1 MGKGYTQAVGT
12 FTEPMQ
18 YLAKVEPIEPDHKMA
33 LRLLARNIKDY
44 MWERLADER
53 VVTMA
58 TPLSFHEG
66 VLVLVKL
73 DENDEHAILA
83 EDAMPWVMDLID
95 TFLAQGVTPRTL
107 EQEVERAEQWRQSL
121 TLESQEVDRR
131 TLETTARRDEI
142 QELEKSLKLE
152 RIELERREAE
162 LQDRLGGLE
171 L

>member
-1 MGKGYTQAVGT
+1 
-12 FTEPMQ
+12 MQ
-18 YLAKVEPIEPDHKMA
+18 YLAKVESAASDNRPA
-33 LRLLARNIKDY
+33 LRLLARHIKGY

-58 TPLSFHEG
+58 EAFSLATGS
-66 VLVLVKL
+66 LVLVKL
-73 DENDEHAILA
+73 DDNDEYGVAA
-83 EDAMPWVMDLID
+83 EDATPWVMDLID

-162 LQDRLGGLE
+162 LQDRLEGLDAP
-171 L
+171 

>member
-1 MGKGYTQAVGT
+1 
-12 FTEPMQ
+12 MQ
-18 YLAKVEPIEPDHKMA
+18 YLAKVEPIGPDHTVT
-33 LRLLARNIKDY
+33 LRLLARHIKDY

-53 VVTMA
+53 VVTLA
-58 TPLSFHEG
+58 APLTFHAG
-66 VLVLVKL
+66 ALVLVKL
-73 DENDEHAILA
+73 DENDEHGIAA
-83 EDAMPWVMDLID
+83 EDAVPWVMDLID

-131 TLETTARRDEI
+131 SLETAARRDEI

-162 LQDRLGGLE
+162 LQDRLEGLGS
-171 L
+171 